1 MAVNEAT
8 YDRLIDTTLKLAD
21 GAAAMTATGYSQVAG
36 GTGRVD
42 LGTLDRMEFDL
53 VIDISALDV
62 ATGDESYTF
71 RLVGS
76 NDATPFSTNIIELAS
91 ATFGD
96 TAARTPTAPA
106 VIADRGKGRWI
117 IPCDNVGMV
126 YAGVDNTAGGGNGT
140 TAPTRTAFQNLR
152 LHVTHVGATSTS
164 ITFKAW
170 VAKRG

>member
-8 YDRLIDTTLKLAD
+8 YDRLIDANLQLAD

-53 VIDISALDV
+53 VIDVSACDV
-62 ATGDESYTF
+62 AQGDESYKF

-76 NDATPFSTNIIELAS
+76 NDATPFGTNIIVLAT
-91 ATFGD
+91 AEFGD
-96 TAARTPTAPA
+96 NTTIGPA
-106 VIADRGKGRWI
+106 IPVTTADRGVGRYI
-117 IPCDNVGMV
+117 IPCENVGFL
-126 YAGVDNTAGGGNGT
+126 AGV
-140 TAPTRTAFQNLR
+140 RTAFQNIR
-152 LHVTHVGATSTS
+152 LHVTIAGTSPS

-170 VAKRG
+170 LAKRG